1 MEKNITKA
9 FGAIIDRN
17 GLPRGDWECATVGFI
32 DADDAVAILALARRK
47 GAFVRLIYRCE
58 DGARRDMIG
67 RQGVYDSQQDGPVA
81 NVGHAMAKDGE
92 TVSFWSQGLVNE
104 RRDSGYRT
112 LRIDGILAIK
122 VAGVTMLTPAGKQ
135 TLGL

>member
-1 MEKNITKA
+1 MVNLTKTLRA
-9 FGAIIDRN
+9 VVDRN
-17 GLPRGDWECATVGFI
+17 GARRGDWKATSVV
-32 DADDAVAILALARRK
+32 AVDRAAIVAVLALAASK
-47 GAFVRLIYRCE
+47 GTFLRIIYRCA
-58 DGARRDMIG
+58 DGRVRDVIG
-67 RQGVYDSQQDGPVA
+67 RQGVYSSQQDGDVA
-81 NVGHAMAKDGE
+81 GTGHAMAKDGE